1 MKYIVLVKFPQ
12 LEQNVQHNQVIKNKG
27 TFMLMDL
34 ETPGTWSD
42 RPIGLKGWC
51 SMEMVGR
58 TWWVKISISWSKS
71 ERRRKRRRKKMK
83 KNNNN
88 GNLKRTSRGRP

>member
-1 MKYIVLVKFPQ
+1 
-12 LEQNVQHNQVIKNKG
+12 
-27 TFMLMDL
+27 
-34 ETPGTWSD
+34 
-42 RPIGLKGWC
+42 
-51 SMEMVGR
+51 MEMVGR